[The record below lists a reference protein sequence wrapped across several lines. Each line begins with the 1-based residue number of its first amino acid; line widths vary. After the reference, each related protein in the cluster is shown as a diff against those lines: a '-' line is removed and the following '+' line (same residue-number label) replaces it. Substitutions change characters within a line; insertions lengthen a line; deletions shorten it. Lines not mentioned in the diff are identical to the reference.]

1 MVLGWFHID
10 KPSAVLDQKKIGII
24 SARLLVP
31 PGALSSFTK
40 VVVLPFHRN
49 LVDALRCGAS
59 GSLRYRSKF
68 SQQGS
73 TAEILVVSRTHARV
87 QGAKIPKPLIR
98 RKEKPGTVAPNSV

>member
-31 PGALSSFTK
+31 PGALSSFAK

-49 LVDALRCGAS
+49 LIDALSAAQMDPS
-59 GSLRYRSKF
+59 GIGQSSPSRVRRP
-68 SQQGS
+68 
-73 TAEILVVSRTHARV
+73 EILVATRTHARV
-87 QGAKIPKPLIR
+87 
-98 RKEKPGTVAPNSV
+98 

>member
-10 KPSAVLDQKKIGII
+10 KPSAVLDQKKIEII
-24 SARLLVP
+24 SARLLAP

-49 LVDALRCGAS
+49 LYRRFAVRRKWTP
-59 GSLRYRSKF
+59 LRYRSKF

-73 TAEILVVSRTHARV
+73 KARNF
-87 QGAKIPKPLIR
+87 GGLARARARLGCK
-98 RKEKPGTVAPNSV
+98 NS